1 LSLRARARDRSRP
14 RPATRFVTKTV
25 AARVGYPRAT
35 QDLYEVVERGDY
47 PERELCVQIMEDSE
61 HPELAFGPL
70 DDTKI

>member
-1 LSLRARARDRSRP
+1 
-14 RPATRFVTKTV
+14 
-25 AARVGYPRAT
+25 VGYPRAT